1 MKLNPVTLEI
11 MATKVAAVADEMGYT
26 LQRTGRT
33 LYVKETADFGTAL
46 ANLKGKFFAYPSAIG
61 VSGFVDL
68 DCWPTISAVGGLDE
82 GDVVITNHAYRSKGL
97 STHTPD
103 FHVIKPVFYEG
114 QLVCYVWSFLHC
126 SDVGGRV
133 PSSISPSNSELFQ
146 EGLLLPPIKIVR
158 RGVLVEDILGIIGA
172 NSRTPDENVGDIL
185 AMLGTLSYGERRV
198 CEIVAQH
205 GVTQFLDCQE
215 DLLEYSRIK
224 ACKVFRRIKNGHYDF
239 WDYLDDDLVT
249 PFPRRIRVRLTAED
263 GQITLDFDGT
273 DPQTLSSFNV
283 PTLGMRHPWLSLRL
297 VSLALTLDPT
307 IPVNSGILDNVVIKS
322 PEGSILN
329 PRFPAATG
337 VRHATAIRVDNVL
350 VGALAKALPEVM
362 PACSG
367 GIVIPIVF
375 AENNAKTG
383 ATNVIVVQ
391 PAVGGMGAR
400 YGFDGIDGRDS
411 SIANLANNPIE
422 TIEGNASLRI
432 VEYGL
437 RPDSGGAG
445 RWRGGNGVTITFE
458 ILADQATVLGRGM
471 ERFRFRP
478 WGLEG
483 GATGALAQTLLNAG
497 TPDEK
502 DLGKIDSVS
511 VKRGDMF
518 TILTPGAGGYGNPY
532 ERQADKVA
540 EEVQKGFISLNA
552 ALQSYGVALNVDG
565 SVDKVRT
572 AMLRSKP
579 PNIDIV
585 DPERVAWDEIFPD
598 QNVTALNRKLYE
610 LPAVL
615 ANQRRS
621 EIFSCVLNE
630 LPIRKIVEMSRAE
643 RSDRR
648 ALFLNLVAAE
658 IATPDSG
665 NLENN
670 LYSS

>member
-1 MKLNPVTLEI
+1 
-11 MATKVAAVADEMGYT
+11 
-26 LQRTGRT
+26 
-33 LYVKETADFGTAL
+33 
-46 ANLKGKFFAYPSAIG
+46 
-61 VSGFVDL
+61 
-68 DCWPTISAVGGLDE
+68 
-82 GDVVITNHAYRSKGL
+82 
-97 STHTPD
+97 
-103 FHVIKPVFYEG
+103 
-114 QLVCYVWSFLHC
+114 
-126 SDVGGRV
+126 
-133 PSSISPSNSELFQ
+133 
-146 EGLLLPPIKIVR
+146 
-158 RGVLVEDILGIIGA
+158 
-172 NSRTPDENVGDIL
+172 
-185 AMLGTLSYGERRV
+185 
-198 CEIVAQH
+198 
-205 GVTQFLDCQE
+205 
-215 DLLEYSRIK
+215 
-224 ACKVFRRIKNGHYDF
+224 
-239 WDYLDDDLVT
+239 
-249 PFPRRIRVRLTAED
+249 
-263 GQITLDFDGT
+263 
-273 DPQTLSSFNV
+273 
-283 PTLGMRHPWLSLRL
+283 
-297 VSLALTLDPT
+297 LTLDPT

-375 AENNAKTG
+375 AENNASTG
-383 ATNVIVVQ
+383 TTNVIVVQ

-458 ILADQATVLGRGM
+458 ILADQATILGRGM

-502 DLGKIDSVS
+502 DLGKIDSVP

-518 TILTPGAGGYGNPY
+518 TILTPGAGGYGNPF

-552 ALQSYGVALNVDG
+552 AELSYGVALNVDG
-565 SVDKVRT
+565 SVDKVQT
-572 AMLRSKP
+572 AILRSKQ

-598 QNVTALNRKLYE
+598 QDVTALNRKLYE

-621 EIFSCVLNE
+621 EIFKCVLID
-630 LPIRKIVEMSRAE
+630 LPIRKIVGMSRAE

-665 NLENN
+665 NRGSN
-670 LYSS
+670 LNSS